1 MSDFQNEPRAEKVW
15 CDDDNLW
22 IALVDGRQIGVP
34 LAYFPRLLEATA
46 AQRAQVCMSGGGT
59 GLHWED
65 LDEDVSVP
73 GLLHQAM
80 PHKATA

>member
-46 AQRAQVCMSGGGT
+46 EQRTKVCMSGGGNRPAL
-59 GLHWED
+59 GR
-65 LDEDVSVP
+65 P
-73 GLLHQAM
+73 R
-80 PHKATA
+80 